1 MPSGIDDAAFAAL
14 VAQSGLPLS
23 PAQAAAIREGYDL
36 LQPLLARLHGDLPR
50 EAEPALVFT
59 PRQS

>member
-14 VAQSGLPLS
+14 VAQAGLPLS
-23 PAQAAAIREGYDL
+23 PAQITVIREGYDL
-36 LQPLLARLHGDLPR
+36 LQPLLQRLHGDLPR
-50 EAEPALVFT
+50 EAEPAVIFT